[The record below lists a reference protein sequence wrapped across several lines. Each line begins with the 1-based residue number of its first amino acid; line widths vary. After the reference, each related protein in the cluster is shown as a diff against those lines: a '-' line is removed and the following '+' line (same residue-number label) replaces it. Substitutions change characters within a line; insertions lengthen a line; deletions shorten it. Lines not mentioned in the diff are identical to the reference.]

1 MARKPSIKPGKQPR
15 EKIQLSLP
23 PATAKR
29 LRIAAAELGVD
40 MSELVADLIDSR
52 FRGVHVRGLEGASPA
67 AGQVGQVSD
76 PNGQPTVTIP
86 TVMNRISQ
94 IHRSAT
100 APVDSAL
107 AGFSDDQP

>member
-52 FRGVHVRGLEGASPA
+52 FRGVHVRGMEGASPA

-76 PNGQPTVTIP
+76 PNSQPTVSIP
-86 TVMNRISQ
+86 SVMSRIDS
-94 IHRSAT
+94 IGRRAS
-100 APVDSAL
+100 APVDSVL
-107 AGFSDDQP
+107 AEYSNDQP

>member
-52 FRGVHVRGLEGASPA
+52 FRGVHVRGMEGASPA

-76 PNGQPTVTIP
+76 PNGQPTVSIP
-86 TVMNRISQ
+86 GITNRIDAIGRRAS
-94 IHRSAT
+94 
-100 APVDSAL
+100 APVDSVL
-107 AGFSDDQP
+107 AEYSTDQP

>member
-76 PNGQPTVTIP
+76 HNGQPTVTIP

-94 IHRSAT
+94 IHRSAA

-107 AGFSDDQP
+107 AEFSDDQP